1 MISGY
6 RMMQP
11 AAAANIQTTGWGV
24 VPSVAT
30 NGAAGGATSP
40 PMMYATMPQFQTQ

>member
-1 MISGY
+1 
-6 RMMQP
+6 MQP
-11 AAAANIQTTGWGV
+11 AAAANIQTGWGV

-40 PMMYATMPQFQTQ
+40 PMYVTMPQFQTQ